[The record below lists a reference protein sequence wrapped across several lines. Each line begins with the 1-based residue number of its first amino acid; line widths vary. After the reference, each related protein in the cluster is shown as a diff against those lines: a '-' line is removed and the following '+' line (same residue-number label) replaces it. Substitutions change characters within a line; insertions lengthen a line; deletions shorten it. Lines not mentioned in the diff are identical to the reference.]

1 MKVIVMEFILEA
13 LVSCTNNTAG
23 NVIASIRV
31 SLLHYNVAIAGRR
44 PQPAAGAAGRTTICT
59 PFGLPVLKCTP
70 WTQPGGHPCYLQVIL
85 KPVYYLFQTFK
96 FCFLVLY
103 NIQT

>member
-1 MKVIVMEFILEA
+1 MDFILEA

-23 NVIASIRV
+23 NVIASICV

-44 PQPAAGAAGRTTICT
+44 PKGAAGRTTICT

-70 WTQPGGHPCYLQVIL
+70 WTQPGGHP
-85 KPVYYLFQTFK
+85 
-96 FCFLVLY
+96 
-103 NIQT
+103 